1 MANIIDKELLKQSLK
16 ELMVSDPNYVSE
28 LITEL
33 SNELKKKELEK
44 IVTDNFKE
52 YDEVFKALA

>member
-1 MANIIDKELLKQSLK
+1 MANIIDKELVKQSLK

>member
-28 LITEL
+28 LIIEL

-44 IVTDNFKE
+44 IVADNFKE

>member
-1 MANIIDKELLKQSLK
+1 MANIIDKELLKLSLK

-28 LITEL
+28 LIIEL

-44 IVTDNFKE
+44 IVADNFKE

>member
-1 MANIIDKELLKQSLK
+1 MANVIDKELVKQALK

-28 LITEL
+28 LILEL
-33 SNELKKKELEK
+33 SKELKKKELEK
-44 IVTDNFKE
+44 IVADNFRE

>member
-1 MANIIDKELLKQSLK
+1 MASTIDKDLVKKSLK

-28 LITEL
+28 LILEL

-44 IVTDNFKE
+44 IVADNFRE

>member
-1 MANIIDKELLKQSLK
+1 MANVIDKELVKQALK

-28 LITEL
+28 LILEL
-33 SNELKKKELEK
+33 SKDLKKNELEK
-44 IVTDNFKE
+44 IVADNFRE

>member
-1 MANIIDKELLKQSLK
+1 MANIIDKELVKQSLK
-16 ELMVSDPNYVSE
+16 ELLVSDPNYVSE

-44 IVTDNFKE
+44 IVADNFKE

>member
-28 LITEL
+28 LITEP

-44 IVTDNFKE
+44 IVVDNFKE

>member
-1 MANIIDKELLKQSLK
+1 MANIIDKELVKQSLK
-16 ELMVSDPNYVSE
+16 ELMISDPNYVSE
-28 LITEL
+28 LIIEL

>member
-1 MANIIDKELLKQSLK
+1 MANIIDKELVKQSLK

-28 LITEL
+28 LIIEL

-44 IVTDNFKE
+44 IVADNFKE

>member
-1 MANIIDKELLKQSLK
+1 MANILDKELVKQSLK

-28 LITEL
+28 LILEL
-33 SNELKKKELEK
+33 SNELKKKELQR
-44 IVTDNFKE
+44 IVADNFKE

>member
-28 LITEL
+28 LIIEL

-44 IVTDNFKE
+44 IVADNFKE
-52 YDEVFKALA
+52 YDQVFKALA